1 MADGFVA
8 SCDARLSLRA
18 TRLGAAKLQQRAF
31 ASGKQI
37 DLSGGLDYFLRMT
50 RTPPS
55 SSPWLAALKSRS
67 PWFVKGDLDGFFGLF
82 IDNLLQLMLIGVL
95 GGFVCG
101 FPSDFII
108 AVILPGAAVS
118 ILIGNLFYGWQA
130 RMVALRTGRRN
141 TTALPFGINT
151 PSLVAYVFLIMGPV
165 YRETGNWHLAWQAGL
180 FATLISGVLEIAG
193 AFVGDAMRKHTPRAA
208 LLSAL
213 AGIAITFIAMGFI
226 LQIFASPMIAIL
238 PMMLILISYASRV
251 KWPLS
256 IPGGFLAV
264 IIGVALAWILRSFG
278 WIVFATPPGVYTFGV
293 HAPQFMPVDAMALM
307 ASPLGWKYMAIILP
321 MGLFNVIGS
330 LQNLESAE
338 AAGDRYETRPS
349 LLTNGIG
356 TIAAGFFGSP
366 FPTTIYIG
374 HPGWKVMGAR
384 GGYSILNGLVITLLC
399 LFGGL
404 TLILKVVP
412 IECTL
417 GILLWIA
424 IIITAQSFQEI
435 PKSHALAVALG
446 LIPSFAAWVLLQIE
460 TTLRVTGVS
469 LFTMWDK
476 FGPDLYI
483 KGVVA
488 LSQGFIITAMVLSAA
503 VVFMIDRNFLKAA
516 YWMFAGSALS
526 AVGLIHA
533 YTLTPA
539 GIANKFGWLAAPDFA
554 AMYALT
560 GLILVGLHFW
570 HLPEVEGRSE

>member
-1 MADGFVA
+1 
-8 SCDARLSLRA
+8 
-18 TRLGAAKLQQRAF
+18 
-31 ASGKQI
+31 
-37 DLSGGLDYFLRMT
+37 MT
-50 RTPPS
+50 TTTSPN
-55 SSPWLAALKSRS
+55 PWLAALKSRE

-95 GGFVCG
+95 CVFACG
-101 FPSDFII
+101 FPAAFITS
-108 AVILPGAAVS
+108 VILPGAAVS

-130 RMVALRTGRRN
+130 RVVALRTGRRE

-180 FATLISGVLEIAG
+180 FATLISGVMEVAG
-193 AFVGDAMRKHTPRAA
+193 AFVGDWMRKHTPRAA

-226 LQIFASPMIAIL
+226 LQIFASPMIAVL
-238 PMMLILISYASRV
+238 PMMLILVSYASRI

-256 IPGGFLAV
+256 LPGGFLAV
-264 IIGVALAWILRSFG
+264 IVGVSLAWLFRSLGWVSFVTPRDAYVFG
-278 WIVFATPPGVYTFGV
+278 F
-293 HAPQFMPVDAMALM
+293 HAPQFMPGDAMALLL
-307 ASPLGWKYMAIILP
+307 SPLGWKYMAIILP

-356 TIAAGFFGSP
+356 TIVAGFFGSP

-374 HPGWKVMGAR
+374 HPGWKAMGAR

-399 LFGGL
+399 LCGGL
-404 TLILKVVP
+404 TLVLKVIP

-435 PKSHALAVALG
+435 PKPHALAVALG

-460 TTLRVTGVS
+460 TTLRVSGSS
-469 LFTMWDK
+469 LFAVWDK

-488 LSQGFIITAMVLSAA
+488 LSQGFIMTSMILSAA
-503 VVFMIDRNFLKAA
+503 VVFMIERNFLKAA
-516 YWMFAGSALS
+516 WWMFAGAVLSAL
-526 AVGLIHA
+526 GLIHA
-533 YTLTPA
+533 YSMTPA
-539 GIANKFGWLAAPDFA
+539 GVENKFGWLAAPDFA

-560 GLILVGLHFW
+560 GLILIGLHFW
-570 HLPEVEGRSE
+570 HLPETQAHEIT

>member
-1 MADGFVA
+1 MTKM
-8 SCDARLSLRA
+8 SAR
-18 TRLGAAKLQQRAF
+18 F
-31 ASGKQI
+31 
-37 DLSGGLDYFLRMT
+37 
-50 RTPPS
+50 
-55 SSPWLAALKSRS
+55 SPWWASLKSPE

-95 GGFVCG
+95 CRFVCG
-101 FPSDFII
+101 FPAAFITS
-108 AVILPGAAVS
+108 VILPGAAIS
-118 ILIGNLFYGWQA
+118 ILTGNLFYGWQA
-130 RMVALRTGRRN
+130 RMVALRTGQRD

-180 FATLISGVLEIAG
+180 FATLISGVMEIAG
-193 AFVGDAMRKHTPRAA
+193 AFVGDWMRKHTPRAA

-226 LQIFASPMIAIL
+226 LQIFASPMVAL
-238 PMMLILISYASRV
+238 FPMMLILISYTSRI

-256 IPGGFLAV
+256 LPGGFLAV
-264 IIGVALAWILRSFG
+264 IIGVALAWALRYLGWVTFVTPQDACSFEFH
-278 WIVFATPPGVYTFGV
+278 VPK
-293 HAPQFMPVDAMALM
+293 FMPDDALALM
-307 ASPLGWKYMAIILP
+307 FSPLGWKYMAIILP
-321 MGLFNVIGS
+321 MGVFNVIGS

-338 AAGDRYETRPS
+338 AAGDRYETKPS

-356 TIAAGFFGSP
+356 TILAGFFGSP

-384 GGYSILNGLVITLLC
+384 GGYSILNGLVITLVC

-404 TLILKVVP
+404 TLILKVIP

-424 IIITAQSFQEI
+424 IIITAQSFQEV
-435 PKSHALAVALG
+435 PKPHALAVALG
-446 LIPSFAAWVLLQIE
+446 LIPSFAAWGLLQVE
-460 TTLRVTGVS
+460 TTLRMAGSS
-469 LFTMWDK
+469 LFAIWDK
-476 FGPDLYI
+476 CGPDLYI

-488 LSQGFIITAMVLSAA
+488 LSQGFIMTSMILSAS

-526 AVGLIHA
+526 AVGLMHA

-539 GIANKFGWLAAPDFA
+539 GIENKFGWMAAPDFA
-554 AMYALT
+554 AIYALT
-560 GLILVGLHFW
+560 GLILIGLHFW
-570 HLPEVEGRSE
+570 HLPEAAEHSN